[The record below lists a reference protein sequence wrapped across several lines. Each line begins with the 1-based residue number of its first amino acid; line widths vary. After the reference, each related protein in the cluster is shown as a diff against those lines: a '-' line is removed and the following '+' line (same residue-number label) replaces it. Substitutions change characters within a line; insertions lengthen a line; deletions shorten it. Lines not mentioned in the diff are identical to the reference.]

1 MRVTPSEMADNKDM
15 TPVPGSR
22 RGGTILRRLANAVR
36 EQNWFAVVLELL
48 IVVAGVVIGFQV
60 TAWGQE
66 RYDIAKEQAHLRQ
79 LAADLIETANETN
92 RIDSLLF
99 GPDHA
104 GGQMWAAFY
113 SVDPPPPD
121 SIFAW
126 RALMVWNE
134 LARPVLGTAEALVA
148 TGDLALIRDDSLRS
162 AILTYIAK
170 TNDELHEQDEQ
181 QRIWWNGVDQLD
193 RGLDLVEAYHESVG
207 QETFESYVR
216 GSPSYPPMGSTQIR
230 FPLDTEVFF
239 SDRELLS
246 AVWRMTRSKD
256 ELRNSRARMREDA
269 ITLLRRV
276 EGEK

>member
-1 MRVTPSEMADNKDM
+1 MNDEQDTRQIR
-15 TPVPGSR
+15 GSR
-22 RGGTILRRLANAVR
+22 RAGSILHRLTNALR

-48 IVVAGVVIGFQV
+48 IVIVGVVIGFQV

-66 RYDIAKEQAHLRQ
+66 RSDAAKEQTHLRQ
-79 LAADLIETANETN
+79 LASDLNETVRETN
-92 RIDSLLF
+92 RIDTLLF
-99 GPDHA
+99 GPDRA
-104 GGQMWAAFY
+104 GGQMWAAY
-113 SVDPPPPD
+113 YAPDPPARD

-181 QRIWWNGVDQLD
+181 QRIWWNGVDRLD

-207 QETFESYVR
+207 QETFENYVR
-216 GSPSYPPMGSTQIR
+216 GSPSYPPLGVTHIQ
-230 FPLDTEVFF
+230 FPLDTEAFL
-239 SDRELLS
+239 SNRELLS
-246 AVWRMTRSKD
+246 AIWRMTRSKD
-256 ELRNSRARMREDA
+256 ELRNSRARMRQDA
-269 ITLLRRV
+269 LTLLRHVDAEIQER
-276 EGEK
+276 GD